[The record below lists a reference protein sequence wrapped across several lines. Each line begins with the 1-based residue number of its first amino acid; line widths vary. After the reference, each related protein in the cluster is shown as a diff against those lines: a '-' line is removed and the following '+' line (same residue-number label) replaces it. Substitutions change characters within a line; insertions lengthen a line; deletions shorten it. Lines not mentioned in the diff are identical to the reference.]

1 LLDLGI
7 PDYLVAATVEGV
19 LAQRLVR
26 RICPD
31 CRVEYE
37 PSSESV
43 AAVAGRSVGVVK
55 LVRGAGCGACRGTGF
70 RGRLG
75 VFELML
81 FTDEVRDAITR
92 HVSRSQLRSL
102 AIEAGL
108 FPLRNDGW
116 EKVQSG
122 LTSIEEVLRVVQE

>member
-1 LLDLGI
+1 MF
-7 PDYLVAATVEGV
+7 
-19 LAQRLVR
+19 AQRLVR
-26 RICPD
+26 RICSD

-92 HVSRSQLRSL
+92 ARLTL
-102 AIEAGL
+102 AAAQPRHRDAGL
-108 FPLRNDGW
+108 VPLRNDGW